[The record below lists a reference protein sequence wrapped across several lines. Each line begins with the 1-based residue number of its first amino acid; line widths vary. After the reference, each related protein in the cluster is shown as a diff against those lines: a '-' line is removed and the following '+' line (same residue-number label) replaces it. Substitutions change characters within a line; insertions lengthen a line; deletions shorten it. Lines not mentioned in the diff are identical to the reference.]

1 METWN
6 SYNYSSLHSSLCYQH
21 SLSPQEISKTKRKIT
36 KLRKLPLSNSFPLF
50 TGITFVDVSPFQN
63 RLCQYLLANASRT
76 NSPFLDYEVPDIWYF
91 LLTFVCKLLGFLAV
105 SFTRTGHHN
114 KVIFPRWSISLSD
127 KMFQGFVGLS
137 IEDCLCFLSY
147 PPGVSLMTFI
157 SFDPAVSKR
166 PLGSKIVWLFT
177 DWTAFSVNKTKR
189 TPADFA
195 VYLFCAKPSTLL
207 RINLS
212 FVMTLSLL

>member
-6 SYNYSSLHSSLCYQH
+6 SYNYSFLLSSLCYQH

-105 SFTRTGHHN
+105 SFAQG
-114 KVIFPRWSISLSD
+114 SITKWFFLDDQSLSVTNVPR
-127 KMFQGFVGLS
+127 FCWPFNWGLP
-137 IEDCLCFLSY
+137 LF
-147 PPGVSLMTFI
+147 FI
-157 SFDPAVSKR
+157 IPT
-166 PLGSKIVWLFT
+166 GG
-177 DWTAFSVNKTKR
+177 
-189 TPADFA
+189 
-195 VYLFCAKPSTLL
+195 
-207 RINLS
+207 
-212 FVMTLSLL
+212 

>member
-6 SYNYSSLHSSLCYQH
+6 SYNYSFLHSSLCYQH

-114 KVIFPRWSISLSD
+114 KVIFLDDQSLSVT
-127 KMFQGFVGLS
+127 KCSKVLLAFQ
-137 IEDCLCFLSY
+137 
-147 PPGVSLMTFI
+147 
-157 SFDPAVSKR
+157 
-166 PLGSKIVWLFT
+166 
-177 DWTAFSVNKTKR
+177 
-189 TPADFA
+189 
-195 VYLFCAKPSTLL
+195 L
-207 RINLS
+207 RIA
-212 FVMTLSLL
+212 FVFYHTHRGLV

>member
-1 METWN
+1 MFYALETWN
-6 SYNYSSLHSSLCYQH
+6 SYNYSFLHSSLCYQH

-50 TGITFVDVSPFQN
+50 TEITFVDVSPFQN
-63 RLCQYLLANASRT
+63 CLCQYLLANASRT

-157 SFDPAVSKR
+157 LLTQLWVSDRLKVK
-166 PLGSKIVWLFT
+166 LY
-177 DWTAFSVNKTKR
+177 D
-189 TPADFA
+189 
-195 VYLFCAKPSTLL
+195 YL
-207 RINLS
+207 RIEQRL
-212 FVMTLSLL
+212 V